1 MRFSLTLLLVAMLLP
16 QQQVADR
23 VVAVVDDEP
32 IMLSELRQ
40 TLPPGFE
47 GREDLPQLMRT
58 NLEAL
63 INQALILE
71 EIKRL
76 KLFTITDEEIERA
89 IEMLSERF
97 GSREALEAELRSQG
111 LTLEGLRESLR
122 SRLLV
127 LKFVDYRFR
136 RYNEIEEERIRQYY
150 EGEWS
155 QQYRSAN
162 PGAALPPFEEVRDQL
177 EQLLIERHV
186 NEQLDAW
193 LEKARENA
201 RILIKF

>member
-1 MRFSLTLLLVAMLLP
+1 MHFSLTLLLIALLLP

-23 VVAVVDDEP
+23 VVAVVNDEP

-63 INQALILE
+63 INQVLILE

-76 KLFTITDEEIERA
+76 KLFTISDEEVE
-89 IEMLSERF
+89 
-97 GSREALEAELRSQG
+97 GALEEIAGRYGSLAALESELHKQG
-111 LTLEGLRESLR
+111 MTLEGLRESLR
-122 SRLLV
+122 RRLLV

-136 RYNEIEEERIRQYY
+136 RYNEIEEDRIRDFYD
-150 EGEWS
+150 GEWS
-155 QQYRSAN
+155 AQFREAN
-162 PGAALPPFEEVRDQL
+162 PGIPLPPFEDVRDQL
-177 EQLLIERHV
+177 EQLLIERYV

-193 LEKARENA
+193 LERARENA